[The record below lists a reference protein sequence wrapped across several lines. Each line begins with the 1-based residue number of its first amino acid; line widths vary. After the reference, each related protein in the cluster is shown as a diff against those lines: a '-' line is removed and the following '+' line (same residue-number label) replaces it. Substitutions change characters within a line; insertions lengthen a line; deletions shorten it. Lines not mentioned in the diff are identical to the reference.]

1 MENKFMRKTIL
12 LSLSVLFLFSFSAIM
27 AQDRKIGLQLE
38 AGYGTISNKDNTSA
52 YQIFLSP
59 YYRINDNFTIG
70 IGGGLMQHKR
80 SYPERSYPVYIHSKY
95 RLKPNWLLKPFFN
108 IKIGYGF
115 GSTDMGIAG
124 IDINDLKYSG
134 EIKYSADFFIS
145 PSIGVSYDITKQRS
159 LFLAISYD
167 LLKVKTENIIHPE
180 NAVVDLK
187 SYAEKNSSIIG
198 LRVGYE
204 F

>member
-1 MENKFMRKTIL
+1 MRETIL
-12 LSLSVLFLFSFSAIM
+12 LSLSVLFLFSSPAIM
-27 AQDRKIGLQLE
+27 AQDKKIGLQLE
-38 AGYGTISNKDNTSA
+38 AGYGIISNKDNANA
-52 YQIFLSP
+52 YQFFLSP
-59 YYRINDNFTIG
+59 YYRVNDNFSMG
-70 IGGGLMQHKR
+70 IGAGLMQHK
-80 SYPERSYPVYIHSKY
+80 STFPERSYPVYVHSKY
-95 RLKPNWLLKPFFN
+95 RLNTNSNLKPFFN
-108 IKIGYGF
+108 LKIGYGF

-124 IDINDLKYSG
+124 IDVNDLQYSG

-145 PSIGVSYDITKQRS
+145 PSIGISYDVVKQRS

-167 LLKVKTENIIHPE
+167 LLKVKTKNMIRQE

-187 SYAEKNSSIIG
+187 QYTEKNSSIIG